1 MNRTQAISRLR
12 ANAPSIRRMGATALY
27 IFGSTARD
35 EAQST
40 SDLDLFIDH
49 DPTGRFSLID
59 LVGIKQFLE
68 ENLSVAVDV
77 TTRSSLHPML
87 RDDIEQSAVRV
98 F

>member
-1 MNRTQAISRLR
+1 MQPGVSPAGCR
-12 ANAPSIRRMGATALY
+12 APRIYSVGNL
-27 IFGSTARD
+27 
-35 EAQST
+35 
-40 SDLDLFIDH
+40 
-49 DPTGRFSLID
+49 TGRFSLID

>member
-1 MNRTQAISRLR
+1 MKLPQMTGLLIAAAAML
-12 ANAPSIRRMGATALY
+12 TAWR
-27 IFGSTARD
+27 GD
-35 EAQST
+35 E
-40 SDLDLFIDH
+40 LVGDLFIDH